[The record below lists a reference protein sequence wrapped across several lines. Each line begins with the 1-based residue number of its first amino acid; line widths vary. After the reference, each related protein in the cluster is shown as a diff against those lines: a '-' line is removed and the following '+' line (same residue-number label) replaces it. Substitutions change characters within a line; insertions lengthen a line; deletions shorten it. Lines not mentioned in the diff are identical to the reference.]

1 MAFAHGFGSK
11 NETSKHGMQLEAE
24 DFDEAEKQM
33 ISQHID
39 QS

>member
-11 NETSKHGMQLEAE
+11 NETSKHGMQLG
-24 DFDEAEKQM
+24 DGNYDEAKKQM